1 MFKYLFSEKLIDI
14 IVGKI
19 SKEVNLSLKTIESSQ
34 NQKLDKILNNV
45 EALRLEVSTIEKR
58 IESKEVQDKMNY
70 GQLKYQI
77 SSIENKIKNTRSKI
91 NHEVSSH

>member
-58 IESKEVQDKMNY
+58 IESKEIQDKMNY
-70 GQLKYQI
+70 GQLKYQL